1 MASGRD
7 LLRQWKTEAQT
18 SDAKARIEKKG
29 KKTRFQIK
37 PWDDEHSL
45 TSDEEY
51 PEVSMRHASIGVNRI
66 GCWYMH
72 NTLLC

>member
-1 MASGRD
+1 MRARVGLKPRPTSRVDPWTMASGRD
-7 LLRQWKTEAQT
+7 LLRQWKTEALT

-51 PEVSMRHASIGVNRI
+51 PELGIR
-66 GCWYMH
+66 
-72 NTLLC
+72 